1 MDICVFFPTFWLLWI
16 MLLSQ
21 IVYTYLWGHMFNFL
35 WYISIV
41 AITGL
46 YDNSTLVYLMNYKL
60 FSKALFYIPTSSA
73 WSFWLLHIFSSPSY
87 YLYFFIIVILMGI
100 TWYLLI
106 LIGIFLM
113 DNVKCL
119 FYAHWPLVY
128 FLCINVYSNTLS
140 IFNWVF
146 AFYCW
151 AVRVNLCVQI
161 HFPIKYVICKYFV
174 SVFSLLFHTF
184 NRAFMKG
191 QVFLIW
197 WNLAVCNFVVVA
209 CNFGGITKKLLPNPR
224 LQFAAMFSSKRYI
237 HLDFIVKSIR
247 YLELILYQHMA
258 PGRGPFAS
266 FPCRYRK

>member
-1 MDICVFFPTFWLLWI
+1 MITLRLSIWWITNCFPKHYFTFPPAVHEV
-16 MLLSQ
+16 S
-21 IVYTYLWGHMFNFL
+21 GC
-35 WYISIV
+35 S
-41 AITGL
+41 
-46 YDNSTLVYLMNYKL
+46 
-60 FSKALFYIPTSSA
+60 TSSPA
-73 WSFWLLHIFSSPSY
+73 HPIICI
-87 YLYFFIIVILMGI
+87 FFIIVILMGI

-106 LIGIFLM
+106 LIWIFLM

-197 WNLAVCNFVVVA
+197 WVY
-209 CNFGGITKKLLPNPR
+209 IT
-224 LQFAAMFSSKRYI
+224 
-237 HLDFIVKSIR
+237 FIMK
-247 YLELILYQHMA
+247 Y
-258 PGRGPFAS
+258 
-266 FPCRYRK
+266 